1 MNVLAP
7 TLHDARAPLNMVS
20 LIAYLHHVLLEN
32 TLAADGGADD
42 EGSPI
47 DKTDDWSGNDSVAK
61 ETDEPCSVAGDS
73 FAGTVFCCSATQ
85 TSTPGGC
92 AYGFW

>member
-1 MNVLAP
+1 MKELTP
-7 TLHDARAPLNMVS
+7 TSHDARLHLIMVS

-47 DKTDDWSGNDSVAK
+47 DKADDWSGNDSVTK
-61 ETDEPCSVAGDS
+61 ETDKRRAGDS
-73 FAGTVFCCSATQ
+73 LAETVFCCSATQ

-92 AYGFW
+92 TCRFW